1 VSCFLWTIE
10 ASSTVSSS
18 SSSSSSSY
26 FLIELSLSSAGDKP
40 KRKTQKDLEKILYT
54 KKLCDVIQPT
64 SLN

>member
-1 VSCFLWTIE
+1 VSCFLWTIQ
-10 ASSTVSSS
+10 ASSTVSS

>member
-1 VSCFLWTIE
+1 VSCFLWTIQ
-10 ASSTVSSS
+10 ASSTVSS

-40 KRKTQKDLEKILYT
+40 KRKTQKHLEKILYT

>member
-10 ASSTVSSS
+10 ASSTVSS

-40 KRKTQKDLEKILYT
+40 KRKTQKDLQKILYT

>member
-10 ASSTVSSS
+10 ASSTVSS

>member
-18 SSSSSSSY
+18 SSSSSSY
-26 FLIELSLSSAGDKP
+26 FLIELSFSSAGDKP